1 MEPSDQT
8 SKDAITR
15 EEHRTASPPAHGTVP
30 VHTERAP
37 SPAGHYAQAVRAGD
51 FVYVSGQVPRAP
63 DGGYTPADVRAETLL
78 TLRNLAEISHAAGGG
93 LGDVVKVTAYL
104 ARPEYF
110 GEFNAAYAE
119 CFGGHRPARTTVVA
133 GLREVKVEVDAVLHL
148 PAPPAEGDA
157 RPPGGHRCKLPDEHE
172 P

>member
-1 MEPSDQT
+1 DWDTALTWLRKQT
-8 SKDAITR
+8 
-15 EEHRTASPPAHGTVP
+15 G
-30 VHTERAP
+30 
-37 SPAGHYAQAVRAGD
+37 
-51 FVYVSGQVPRAP
+51 
-63 DGGYTPADVRAETLL
+63 AD
-78 TLRNLAEISHAAGGG
+78 LAAISHAAGGG

-148 PAPPAEGDA
+148 PAPAVLPAAGDT
-157 RPPGGHRCKLPDEHE
+157 RPPGDHRCKLPDEHE

>member
-1 MEPSDQT
+1 MSEP
-8 SKDAITR
+8 I
-15 EEHRTASPPAHGTVP
+15 GTD
-30 VHTERAP
+30 RAP

-51 FVYVSGQVPRAP
+51 LVYVSGQVPRTP
-63 DGGYTPADVRAETLL
+63 DGGYTPADVGAETRL
-78 TLRNLAEISHAAGGG
+78 TLGNLAALAEAAGGG

-110 GEFNAAYAE
+110 GAFNAAYAG
-119 CFGGHRPARTTVVA
+119 CFGEHRPARTTVVA

-148 PAPPAEGDA
+148 PVPPADGS
-157 RPPGGHRCKLPDEHE
+157 RPPGGHRCRLPDEHE

>member
-1 MEPSDQT
+1 MSAP
-8 SKDAITR
+8 I
-15 EEHRTASPPAHGTVP
+15 GTD
-30 VHTERAP
+30 RAP

-51 FVYVSGQVPRAP
+51 FVYVSGQVPRTP
-63 DGGYTPADVRAETLL
+63 DGGYTPADVAAETRL
-78 TLRNLAEISHAAGGG
+78 TLGNLAAIAEAAGGG

-104 ARPEYF
+104 TRQEYF
-110 GEFNAAYAE
+110 GEFNTAYAE
-119 CFGGHRPARTTVVA
+119 YFGEHRPARTTVVA

-148 PAPPAEGDA
+148 PVLPVLPADGS